1 MKGIGSVISLVIV
14 VAVGLVIY
22 KSYFTQ
28 LQASGAEAGAPT
40 RTVDVVGVKNDL
52 LAIAQAERAYQAQH
66 DGSVASLSELT
77 SSGAMAL
84 AKPGRD
90 GYIYEVESSGNSYH
104 VVAHCP
110 SATSPGCTSYVVDD
124 AMEVQPAP

>member
-1 MKGIGSVISLVIV
+1 MRGIGSIISLVIV
-14 VAVGLVIY
+14 AAIGMIIY
-22 KSYFTQ
+22 KSYFSQ
-28 LQASGAEAGAPT
+28 LQATTGADSGSPT

-66 DGSVASLSELT
+66 GSVASLDELT

-84 AKPGRD
+84 AKPGRN
-90 GYIYEVESSGNSYH
+90 GYIYEVESSGNSFH

-110 SATSPGCTSYVVDD
+110 STANPGCTNYVVDD